1 MWQRSATRKACKGN
15 HVRQKKL
22 HPWPVRLTHWLNAA
36 CMVCMFM
43 SGWAIYNAS
52 PLFSF
57 RFPVSL
63 TVGGWLGGAL
73 AWHFAF
79 MWLLL
84 INGAIY
90 VLYGLASRHFKRELL
105 PIGIAA
111 LKHDLTDALRFR
123 LVHEKGVY
131 NAVQRLMYWIVLAAG
146 VLIVISG
153 VAIWKP
159 VQLQELVALLGGYD
173 VARYVHFAAMT
184 MIAAFVVIHLVL
196 VILVPKT
203 LLPMITGGVRTPD
216 NGKNGS

>member
-1 MWQRSATRKACKGN
+1 M
-15 HVRQKKL
+15 RQKKL

-52 PLFSF
+52 PLFGF
-57 RFPVSL
+57 RFAAAL

-123 LVHEKGVY
+123 LVHERGVY

-173 VARYVHFAAMT
+173 VARYVHFAAMA

-203 LLPMITGGVRTPD
+203 LVPMITGGVRTPD
-216 NGKNGS
+216 NEKNGS

>member
-1 MWQRSATRKACKGN
+1 M
-15 HVRQKKL
+15 RQKKL

-36 CMVCMFM
+36 CMVCTFM
-43 SGWAIYNAS
+43 SGWAIYNVS

-90 VLYGLASRHFKRELL
+90 VLYGFVSRHFKRELL

-111 LKHDLTDALRFR
+111 LKHDLSDALRFR

>member
-1 MWQRSATRKACKGN
+1 MVCKGN
-15 HVRQKKL
+15 DVRQKKL

-57 RFPVSL
+57 RFPASS

-173 VARYVHFAAMT
+173 VARYVHFAAMA

-216 NGKNGS
+216 NEKNGS

>member
-1 MWQRSATRKACKGN
+1 M
-15 HVRQKKL
+15 RQKKL

-173 VARYVHFAAMT
+173 VARYVHFAAMAT
-184 MIAAFVVIHLVL
+184 IAAFVVIHLVL

-203 LLPMITGGVRTPD
+203 LVPMITGGVRTPD
-216 NGKNGS
+216 NEKNGS

>member
-1 MWQRSATRKACKGN
+1 M
-15 HVRQKKL
+15 RQKKL
-22 HPWPVRLTHWLNAA
+22 HSWPVRLTHWLNAA

-173 VARYVHFAAMT
+173 VARYVHFAAMA

>member
-1 MWQRSATRKACKGN
+1 M
-15 HVRQKKL
+15 

-52 PLFSF
+52 PLFGF
-57 RFPVSL
+57 RFAAAL

-90 VLYGLASRHFKRELL
+90 VLYGFVSRHFKRELL

-173 VARYVHFAAMT
+173 VARYVHFAAMA

-203 LLPMITGGVRTPD
+203 LVPMITGGVRTPD
-216 NGKNGS
+216 NEKNGS

>member
-1 MWQRSATRKACKGN
+1 M
-15 HVRQKKL
+15 RQKKL

-57 RFPVSL
+57 KFPVSL

-173 VARYVHFAAMT
+173 VARYVHFAAMA

-203 LLPMITGGVRTPD
+203 LVPMITGGVRTP
-216 NGKNGS
+216 NNEKNGS

>member
-1 MWQRSATRKACKGN
+1 M
-15 HVRQKKL
+15 RQKKL

-73 AWHFAF
+73 AWHFAY

-173 VARYVHFAAMT
+173 VARYVHFAAMA

-203 LLPMITGGVRTPD
+203 LVPMITGGVRTP
-216 NGKNGS
+216 NNEKNGS

>member
-1 MWQRSATRKACKGN
+1 MASKGK

-36 CMVCMFM
+36 CMACMFM

-52 PLFSF
+52 PLFGF
-57 RFPVSL
+57 RFPL
-63 TVGGWLGGAL
+63 AMTVGGWLGGAL

-90 VLYGLASRHFKRELL
+90 MLYGFASGHFKRELL
-105 PIGIAA
+105 PIGLAA
-111 LKHDLTDALRFR
+111 LKHDLTDALRLR

-131 NAVQRLMYWIVLAAG
+131 NAVQRLMYWMVLVAG
-146 VLIVISG
+146 ALVVISG

-159 VQLQELVALLGGYD
+159 IQLQALVALLGGYD
-173 VARYVHFAAMT
+173 IARYVHFGAMAV
-184 MIAAFVVIHLVL
+184 IAAFVVIHLAL
-196 VILVPKT
+196 VMLVPRT
-203 LLPMITGGVRTPD
+203 LLPMITGGVRSLET
-216 NGKNGS
+216 GKKGHD

>member
-1 MWQRSATRKACKGN
+1 M
-15 HVRQKKL
+15 RQKKL

-57 RFPVSL
+57 RFPASL

-105 PIGIAA
+105 PIGITA

>member
-1 MWQRSATRKACKGN
+1 M
-15 HVRQKKL
+15 RQKKL

-52 PLFSF
+52 PLFGF
-57 RFPVSL
+57 RFAAAL

-173 VARYVHFAAMT
+173 VARYVHFAAMA

-216 NGKNGS
+216 NEKNGS

>member
-1 MWQRSATRKACKGN
+1 M
-15 HVRQKKL
+15 RQKKL
-22 HPWPVRLTHWLNAA
+22 HPWPVRFTHWINAA

-90 VLYGLASRHFKRELL
+90 VLYGFVSRHFKRDLL

-111 LKHDLTDALRFR
+111 LKHDLTAVLRFR

-131 NAVQRLMYWIVLAAG
+131 NAMQRLMYWMVLAAG

>member
-1 MWQRSATRKACKGN
+1 M
-15 HVRQKKL
+15 RQKKL

-90 VLYGLASRHFKRELL
+90 VLYGFVSRHFKRELL

-173 VARYVHFAAMT
+173 VARYVHFAAMA

-203 LLPMITGGVRTPD
+203 LVPMITGGVRTPD
-216 NGKNGS
+216 NEKNGS

>member
-1 MWQRSATRKACKGN
+1 M
-15 HVRQKKL
+15 RQKKL

-36 CMVCMFM
+36 CMACMFM

-52 PLFSF
+52 PLFGF
-57 RFPVSL
+57 RFPAAV

-84 INGAIY
+84 INGSIY
-90 VLYGLASRHFKRELL
+90 LLYGFASRHFKRELL
-105 PIGIAA
+105 PIGLAA
-111 LKHDLTDALRFR
+111 LKHDLTDALRLR

-131 NAVQRLMYWIVLAAG
+131 NAVQRLMYWMVLAAG
-146 VLIVISG
+146 VLVVISG

-159 VQLQELVALLGGYD
+159 IQLQELVALLGGYD
-173 VARYVHFAAMT
+173 VARYVHFGAMA
-184 MIAAFVVIHLVL
+184 MIAAFVVIHLSL

-203 LLPMITGGVRTPD
+203 LLPMITGGVRSLDT
-216 NGKNGS
+216 GKNGHD

>member
-1 MWQRSATRKACKGN
+1 MVCKGN

-22 HPWPVRLTHWLNAA
+22 HPWPVRFTHWINAA

-90 VLYGLASRHFKRELL
+90 VLYGFVSRHFKRDLL

-111 LKHDLTDALRFR
+111 LKHDLTAVLRFR

-131 NAVQRLMYWIVLAAG
+131 NAVQRLMYWMVLAAG

>member
-1 MWQRSATRKACKGN
+1 MVCKGN

-22 HPWPVRLTHWLNAA
+22 HPWPVRLTHWLNAV

-57 RFPVSL
+57 RFPVAV

-90 VLYGLASRHFKRELL
+90 VLYGLVSRHFKRELL
-105 PIGIAA
+105 PVGLAA
-111 LKHDLTDALRFR
+111 LKHDLTDALRLR
-123 LVHEKGVY
+123 LVHEQGVY
-131 NAVQRLMYWIVLAAG
+131 NTVQRLMYWIVLAAG
-146 VLIVISG
+146 VLVVISG

-159 VQLQELVALLGGYD
+159 IQLQGLVALLGGYD
-173 VARYVHFAAMT
+173 IARYVHFGAMA
-184 MIAAFVVIHLVL
+184 MIAAFVVIHLIL

-203 LLPMITGGVRTPD
+203 LLPMITGGVRSLD
-216 NGKNGS
+216 AGENGHD